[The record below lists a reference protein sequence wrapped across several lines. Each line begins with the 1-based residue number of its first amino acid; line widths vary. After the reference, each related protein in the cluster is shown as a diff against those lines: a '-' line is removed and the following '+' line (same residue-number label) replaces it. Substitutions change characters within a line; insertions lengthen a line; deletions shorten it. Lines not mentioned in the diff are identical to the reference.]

1 MVTQTRLK
9 RISKWKTS
17 GLIVA
22 TSMELLRML
31 LEKFIGT
38 KFKAEEILAIGV
50 IA

>member
-1 MVTQTRLK
+1 L
-9 RISKWKTS
+9 
-17 GLIVA
+17 LVA
-22 TSMELLRML
+22 TSMELLQML